1 MFGLLFNVGIL
12 WFLITLF
19 TRQTNSTV
27 SLGETWIVI
36 IGAMVVGIMSRL
48 LLGGVLGPFV
58 VIIDIIAL
66 YFLVDKACGT
76 PKQTTIK
83 ICGWYLGI
91 SFLSGLVSFILRHA

>member
-1 MFGLLFNVGIL
+1 MIGLLFNVGIL

-27 SLGETWIVI
+27 SLGETWMVI
-36 IGAMVVGIMSRL
+36 IGAMVVGIVSRL

-66 YFLVDKACGT
+66 YFLVDKVCGT
-76 PKQTTIK
+76 PKQTTFK

-91 SFLSGLVSFILRHA
+91 SFFSGLVAFFLSHA